1 MIPNTGT
8 IYYFITLILLCLLFW
23 NPTTL
28 FHPVVQCVK
37 RENLHDHMTLASLE
51 WSRVDLW
58 PKSQKSGSPVVLNIG
73 FNTQTKKLSLP
84 YFQQKLWREVSC
96 KAKMW
101 VKNAQMC
108 FQLCCCCCCCLGKQW
123 WNYRIKPSVLPIFNS
138 AWEFCETHVKIL
150 ASLHDSNIRISPT
163 LTYLGFFSTNKEYFR
178 SSRSCG
184 TKKW

>member
-51 WSRVDLW
+51 RSRVDLW

-123 WNYRIKPSVLPIFNS
+123 WNYRIKPSVLPISTVLN
-138 AWEFCETHVKIL
+138 AHLQFCLRVLWDTCKNLGISTWLQHPYFPNTYIPWIFFYKQ
-150 ASLHDSNIRISPT
+150 RI
-163 LTYLGFFSTNKEYFR
+163 F
-178 SSRSCG
+178 
-184 TKKW
+184 